1 MKVIILSGGFGT
13 RLREVIKDTPK
24 PLSQVGGRPFLEYL
38 ILQLVKRDI
47 KKIILSVGYKRE
59 MIKSYF
65 GIGDQWDVQITYSEE
80 DIPLGTG
87 GALKKAAQLID
98 DKQFVVMN
106 GDSFLD
112 IDFAKFINFHKSK
125 QAMAT
130 LALAYVEDVGRYG
143 KVEIDGNRD
152 VQRFI
157 EKGASGE
164 GFINGGIYIF
174 NRNVIDIIPDG
185 NVSIEKDILP
195 LFIGRGLYAMPVNGF
210 FVDIGIPESYL
221 KICRDP
227 WRLLGVAPQK
237 NSEYQKI

>member
-1 MKVIILSGGFGT
+1 MKVVILSGGFGT
-13 RLREVIKDTPK
+13 RLKEIIKDVPK

-38 ILQLVKRDI
+38 ILQLVKWDI
-47 KKIILSVGYKRE
+47 KEIILSVGYKRE

-98 DKQFVVMN
+98 DEQFVVMN

-112 IDFAKFINFHKSK
+112 IDFTKFINFHKSK

-130 LALAYVEDVGRYG
+130 LALAYVEDVSRYG
-143 KVEIDGNRD
+143 KVEIGGNRD

-157 EKGASGE
+157 EKGASGK

-174 NRNVIDIIPDG
+174 NRNVIDIIPNG

-195 LFIGRGLYAMPVNGF
+195 LFIGQGLYAMPMNGF

-227 WRLLGVAPQK
+227 WRRGCATL
-237 NSEYQKI
+237 S